1 MASALQTAVL
11 GMRAY
16 QEMLNVTGNNIAN
29 ADTTGY
35 KEDRITFSDM
45 FSRTLSRGMRAS
57 EDIGGTNPIQVGLGV
72 RVSSVDKNMAQG
84 SFTSTEKD
92 FDLALDGAGF
102 FVVNDGISN
111 LFSRDGTFD
120 VDSEGYLVDPSTGHR
135 VQRMGTTGEEFGFQ
149 LQGSSDI
156 LIPYRTELPGNRTEE
171 IDFKGNLSASDY
183 EPTTTR
189 LQASGMVYTLTAG
202 GIADATRDFSEVD
215 QLLSFVAGETIAIA
229 GKQTDGTAVSG
240 TFTYGPGVGQDGTTI
255 QDLLDVITAAFGGA
269 SACTATLEEGKLIL
283 REANEGYSLMDI
295 DLSSAAQPAAMPLD
309 FDYLNVGGA
318 TAQTTNISIY
328 DRQSRNHSLTVSFV
342 RHGAYDNV
350 WDLVVNSCSGASG
363 IPDRRIAGITFDENG
378 IYQGISETD
387 AFGNTS
393 ADPGFADLD
402 ANVSLEF
409 PGIASV
415 QDIVANFGRAGF
427 YDGLTQLGG
436 DSSAGAIDQDGYG
449 TGALQSI
456 SIDGSGT
463 LSGTFS
469 NGETMEVADLRL
481 AVFGN
486 PQGLERIGANYYRH
500 TPAAGSIIY
509 SQGQQGRAGAVR
521 QNVLED
527 SNVDIAREFTRL
539 IVAQRGFQVNSRT
552 VRVTNNI
559 LQQLATIVT

>member
-57 EDIGGTNPIQVGLGV
+57 EDIGGTNPVQVGLGV
-72 RVSSVDKNMAQG
+72 RVSSVDKNMSQG

-111 LFSRDGTFD
+111 VFTRDGTFD
-120 VDSEGYLVDPSTGHR
+120 VDSEGYLVDPSTGNR

-149 LQGSSDI
+149 IQGSTDI
-156 LIPYRTELPGNRTEE
+156 LIPYKTELPGNRTES

-215 QLLSFVAGETIAIA
+215 QLLSFVAGDTIAIV
-229 GKQTDGTAVSG
+229 GKETDGTAVSG
-240 TFTYGPGVGQDGTTI
+240 TFTYGLGAGQDGTTI
-255 QDLLDVITAAFGGA
+255 QDLLDVITTAFGGA
-269 SACTATLEEGKLIL
+269 GACTATLEEGKLTL
-283 REANEGYSLMDI
+283 RDANAGYSLMDI
-295 DLSSAAQPAAMPLD
+295 DLTSAAQPAAMPLD

-318 TAQTTNISIY
+318 AAQTTNISIY

-350 WDLVVNSCSGASG
+350 WDLVVNSCGDAFR
-363 IPDRRIAGITFDENG
+363 IADRRIAGITFDENG

-393 ADPGFADLD
+393 TDPGFADLD
-402 ANVSLEF
+402 ANISLEF
-409 PGIASV
+409 PGITSV
-415 QDIVANFGRAGF
+415 QDIIANFGRVGF

-456 SIDGSGT
+456 SIAGSGT

-481 AVFGN
+481 AIFGN

-500 TPAAGSIIY
+500 TPAAGSVIY
-509 SQGQQGRAGAVR
+509 SQGQQGRAGTVR

-559 LQQLATIVT
+559 LQQLATIVS